1 MRFNTLLALGL
12 LVSTSALAAP
22 AKFGKSSGSVEWK
35 GVKTTGDSHTGTI
48 DVKDGSLDLAA
59 KKGEFVIDMKTI
71 KVTDSTPEDKKSDL
85 VGHLSNKDFF
95 DVGQYPEAKLLVK
108 DIVKDAGS
116 TDKYKVTGELTISGK
131 TNPVSFPA
139 TIVEKDKK
147 TSIETVVTFDRTK
160 FGQSYKAKTGLID
173 KAKAIGANALI
184 ENDVALT
191 IKLQSI

>member
-12 LVSTSALAAP
+12 LVSSSAFAAP
-22 AKFGKSSGSVEWK
+22 AKFTNTSGTVEWK

-48 DVKDGSLDLAA
+48 DVKEGSLDLAA

-71 KVTDSTPEDKKSDL
+71 KVTDSTPENKKPDL

-95 DVGQYPEAKLLVK
+95 DVAAHPEAKLVVK
-108 DIVKDAGS
+108 DIAKEAGS
-116 TDKYKVTGELTISGK
+116 ADKYKVTGDLTVSGK
-131 TNPVSFPA
+131 TNPVTFPA
-139 TIVEKDKK
+139 TIIEKDKK
-147 TSIETVVTFDRTK
+147 TSIDAVVTFDRTK
-160 FGQSYKAKTGLID
+160 FGQTYKAKTGLID

-191 IKLQSI
+191 IKLKSI